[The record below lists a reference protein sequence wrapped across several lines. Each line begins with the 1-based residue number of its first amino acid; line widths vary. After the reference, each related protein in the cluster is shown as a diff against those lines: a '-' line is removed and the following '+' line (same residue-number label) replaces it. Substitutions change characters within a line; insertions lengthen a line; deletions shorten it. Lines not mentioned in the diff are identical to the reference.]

1 MVRLGVFSGEFSV
14 YLSFFSFWKRKSE
27 AEKVFRELIMHAIG
41 KPRACRRE
49 GASGVLIVGCLVFLW
64 VVGTVSSLSADGN
77 ALLEFKRSVTSD
89 PLRVFLNWNESD
101 EDPCSWTGV
110 VCNLSSRRVVT
121 LNIKGQSDF
130 GSASLFSPEDGLGE
144 GSKGRCS
151 RFLGSASKR
160 FLARVLL
167 PESNSVGNDSM
178 GSSMIC
184 LRNGSVVNSW
194 EGYNGQDRVAC
205 KLAGTLSSSI
215 GHLSELRVLSLP
227 FNAFSG
233 DVPSEIGNLTFLEVL
248 ELQGNSFTGQLP
260 SELGSL
266 KFLRILNL
274 GYNSLVRA
282 VPEELSNCRIL
293 EILDLAGNGLNGS
306 IPVFLGGLTKLKA
319 LSLSF
324 NQFSGSIPLE
334 LANSCQLL
342 EYLDLSGNLL
352 TDKIPPQ
359 LMNCSRLVSLAL
371 FSNFLEGS
379 IPSEIGRLSMLQILD
394 VSRNSLTGKI
404 PKELADCRQLS
415 VLVLSNLLNFDPGND
430 TDVDQSSVFFTN
442 SDKGEYNYFEGI
454 PASIFTLPQLQIIWA
469 PKTSLNGP
477 LPENW
482 DNCNLQV
489 LNLGQ
494 NLLTGQIPAG
504 LGQCKNLFFLDLSSS
519 HLTGEIPQ
527 ELRISCLIYFDV
539 SHNSLTGNF
548 TTAVNADCP
557 KQPLFPGNQFE
568 EGLSNVSQSELDPP
582 TIYSSLLYCGTCA
595 SSSLRFLVSEGL
607 PVLHDF
613 SGNNFT
619 GSIPPPLIGDQMIKE
634 QASYALLLNDNNFT
648 GNITSSLFNL
658 CARLQTFALNMSVNQ
673 ISGEIPPELFVNC
686 KSLKHFEAAV
696 NQITGP
702 LPSTLG
708 NLESLMHLDL
718 RNNSL
723 HGSIPTQFGQLKDLR
738 YLSLGENNLTGEIPG
753 LLGQIS
759 LTVLELYSNAF
770 TGKIPANLI
779 NLKQLTRLRL
789 DNNKLT
795 GQVPQGFANLT
806 SLTVFNVSYN
816 NLSGPLPQFSSKISC
831 DSFTGNNLLQ
841 SCVSE
846 LAPSQQEQDQVGV
859 PLPYALSPSGNPVD
873 KHNQFNSIEI
883 AAITSAAAIVS
894 VVLVLA
900 VLFQCTRWHIP
911 SSAGY
916 RSRRREVITFTNI
929 GVQLTYE
936 SVVRAT
942 GNFSAANFIG
952 NGGFGATYKAELI
965 PGLLVAVKRLSVGRF
980 QGIQQFDAEIRT
992 LGRARHPNLVTLI
1005 GYHVSESQMFLV
1017 YNYLP
1022 GGNLEKFL
1030 QERSKRRVDWSM
1042 IHKIAL
1048 DIARALTYLHEDC
1061 VPRVLHR
1068 DIKPSNILLDN
1079 NFNAYLS
1086 DFGLARLLGTSETHA
1101 TTDVAGTFGYVAP
1114 EYAMTCRVS
1123 DKADVYSYGVVL
1135 LELLS
1140 DKKAL
1145 DPSFSSYGNGFNI
1158 VAWACMLL
1166 RQGRA
1171 RELFTAGLWDVG
1183 PHDDLIETL
1192 HLAVMCT
1199 VDSLSIRPSMKQVVQ
1214 RLRRLQPPLLH

>member
-1 MVRLGVFSGEFSV
+1 MFIKN
-14 YLSFFSFWKRKSE
+14 SFGKRKRE
-27 AEKVFRELIMHAIG
+27 AEKGFRELMMHEIG
-41 KPRACRRE
+41 KSRACRWK
-49 GASGVLIVGCLVFLW
+49 AVSGVLITGCLVLLW
-64 VVGTVSSLSADGN
+64 VVGTVSSLSTDGN
-77 ALLEFKRSVTSD
+77 ALLELKRSVTSD
-89 PLRVFLNWNESD
+89 PLRVFMNWNESD
-101 EDPCSWTGV
+101 EDPCHWTGV
-110 VCNLSSRRVVT
+110 ACNLLSRVVG
-121 LNIKGQSDF
+121 LNISGQSHF
-130 GSASLFSPEDGLGE
+130 GSASMFSPEDGVGG
-144 GSKGRCS
+144 GSGGRCS
-151 RFLGSASKR
+151 SFLGSASKGSP
-160 FLARVLL
+160 ARGLL
-167 PESNSVGNDSM
+167 RESNSVGKGSM

-194 EGYNGQDRVAC
+194 EGYSSQDRVAC

-215 GHLSELRVLSLP
+215 GNLSELRVLSLP

-233 DVPSEIGNLTFLEVL
+233 DFPSEIGNLRSLEVL

-260 SELGSL
+260 SELGNL

-274 GYNSLVRA
+274 GYNSLARA
-282 VPEELSNCRIL
+282 VPKELSNCHML
-293 EILDLAGNGLNGS
+293 EILDLAGNELNGNIS
-306 IPVFLGGLTKLKA
+306 VFLGGFPKLKA

-324 NQFSGSIPLE
+324 NQFSGPIPLE
-334 LANSCQLL
+334 LANNCELL
-342 EYLDLSGNLL
+342 EYLDLSDNLL
-352 TDKIPPQ
+352 TDQIPRQ
-359 LMNCSRLVSLAL
+359 LMNCTRLVSLAL
-371 FSNFLEGS
+371 FSNFLDGS
-379 IPSEIGRLSMLQILD
+379 IPSEIGRLSQLQILD
-394 VSRNSLTGKI
+394 VSRNSLSGNI
-404 PKELADCRQLS
+404 PNELANCRQLS

-430 TDVDQSSVFFTN
+430 TDVDTTSEFTN
-442 SDKGEYNYFEGI
+442 SDKGECNFFEGMV
-454 PASIFTLPQLQIIWA
+454 PAGVFTLPKLQIIWA
-469 PKTSLNGP
+469 PKTTLNGP

-494 NLLTGQIPAG
+494 NLLTGEIPAG
-504 LGQCKNLFFLDLSSS
+504 LGQCKNLIFLDLSSS

-527 ELRISCLIYFDV
+527 EIRISCMIYFNV
-539 SHNSLTGNF
+539 SGNSLSGNF
-548 TTAVNADCP
+548 ATAVNSDCP
-557 KQPLFPGNQFE
+557 KQPLFPGNQFK

-595 SSSLRFLVSEGL
+595 SSSSLGWLVSEGL
-607 PVLHDF
+607 PVFHDL

-619 GSIPPPLIGDQMIKE
+619 GSIPPLLIGDQMIEE
-634 QASYALLLNDNNFT
+634 QASYGLLLNDNHFM
-648 GNITSSLFNL
+648 GNITSSLFSL
-658 CARLQTFALNMSVNQ
+658 CPRLQAFALNMSVNQ

-686 KSLKHFEAAV
+686 KSLKQFEAAV

-702 LPSTLG
+702 LPPTLG

-718 RNNSL
+718 SKNGL
-723 HGSIPTQFGQLKDLR
+723 HGSIPAQFGQLKDLQ
-738 YLSLGENNLTGEIPG
+738 YLRLGENKLTGEIPG

-759 LTVLELYSNAF
+759 LIVVLELSSNAF
-770 TGKIPANLI
+770 TGEIPANLTQ
-779 NLKQLTRLRL
+779 LKQLRYLLL
-789 DNNKLT
+789 DKNNLS
-795 GQVPQGFANLT
+795 GQVPKGFADLT
-806 SLTVFNVSYN
+806 GLIVFNVSYN
-816 NLSGPLPQFSSKISC
+816 NLSGPLPSFSGKLSC
-831 DSFTGNNLLQ
+831 DSFTGNHFNQ
-841 SCVSE
+841 SCF
-846 LAPSQQEQDQVGV
+846 PSSFLPLQQQNQPGV
-859 PLPYALSPSGNPVD
+859 PLPYALSPSGNPVE
-873 KHNQFNSIEI
+873 KHNQFSSIEI
-883 AAITSAAAIVS
+883 AAITSAAAIVF

-900 VLFQCTRWHIP
+900 VLFQCTKWHIP
-911 SSAGY
+911 GSAGY
-916 RSRRREVITFTNI
+916 RARRREVITFTNI

-952 NGGFGATYKAELI
+952 NGGFGATYKAEMA

-992 LGRARHPNLVTLI
+992 LGRVRHPSLVTLI
-1005 GYHVSESQMFLV
+1005 GYHVSESEMFLV

-1030 QERSKRRVDWSM
+1030 QERSKRRVDWCM

-1166 RQGRA
+1166 RQGQA

-1183 PHDDLIETL
+1183 PHDDLIDTL

-1214 RLRRLQPPLLH
+1214 RLKRAQPPVLR

>member
-1 MVRLGVFSGEFSV
+1 
-14 YLSFFSFWKRKSE
+14 
-27 AEKVFRELIMHAIG
+27 MHTIG

-49 GASGVLIVGCLVFLW
+49 GASGVLIAGCLVFLW
-64 VVGTVSSLSADGN
+64 VTGTVSSLSADGN

-89 PLRVFLNWNESD
+89 PFHVFLNWNERD

-110 VCNLSSRRVVT
+110 VCNLSSRRVVR
-121 LNIKGQSDF
+121 LDIKGQSDF
-130 GSASLFSPEDGLGE
+130 GSASLFSPDGVGE
-144 GSKGRCS
+144 GRVGRCY
-151 RFLGSASKR
+151 RFLGSSTKR
-160 FLARVLL
+160 FLARGLL
-167 PESNSVGNDSM
+167 PESVSAENGSM

-184 LRNGSVVNSW
+184 LRNGSVANSW
-194 EGYNGQDRVAC
+194 DGYNRQDRVAC
-205 KLAGTLSSSI
+205 KLAGTLSPSI

-227 FNAFSG
+227 FNSFSG
-233 DVPSEIGNLTFLEVL
+233 DVPSEIGNFRFLEVL

-260 SELGSL
+260 AELGSL

-274 GYNSLVRA
+274 GYNSLARA
-282 VPEELSNCRIL
+282 VPEELSNCRTL

-306 IPVFLGGLTKLKA
+306 IPLFLGSLPKLKA

-324 NQFSGSIPLE
+324 NQFSGPIPLE
-334 LANSCQLL
+334 LANSCEVL

-352 TDKIPPQ
+352 TDNIPPQ

-394 VSRNSLTGKI
+394 VSRNSLSGKI

-415 VLVLSNLLNFDPGND
+415 VLVLSNTLNFDPGND
-430 TDVDQSSVFFTN
+430 SDVDQSTVFFTN
-442 SDKGEYNYFEGI
+442 SDKGEYNYFQGVV
-454 PASIFTLPQLQIIWA
+454 PAGLFTLPKLQIIWA
-469 PKTSLNGP
+469 PATSLNGP

-494 NLLTGQIPAG
+494 NLLTGKIPAG

-527 ELRISCLIYFDV
+527 ELPISCMIYFDV
-539 SHNSLTGNF
+539 SGNSLTGNF

-557 KQPLFPGNQFE
+557 KQLPFPGNQFK

-582 TIYSSLLYCGTCA
+582 TIYSSLLYCGACA

-607 PVLHDF
+607 PVLHDL
-613 SGNNFT
+613 SGNKFA
-619 GSIPPPLIGDQMIKE
+619 GSIPPPLIGDQMIEE
-634 QASYALLLNDNNFT
+634 QVSYALLLNDNNFT
-648 GNITSSLFNL
+648 GNITSSLFYL
-658 CARLQTFALNMSVNQ
+658 CPRLHTFALNMSVNR
-673 ISGEIPPELFVNC
+673 ISGEIPPELFLNC

-696 NQITGP
+696 NQITGL
-702 LPSTLG
+702 LPPTIG
-708 NLESLMHLDL
+708 NVESLMHLDL
-718 RNNSL
+718 RDNSL
-723 HGSIPTQFGQLKDLR
+723 HGSIPTQFGQLKDLQ

-753 LLGQIS
+753 FLGQIS

-770 TGKIPANLI
+770 TGEIPAKLT
-779 NLKQLTRLRL
+779 NLKRLTHLRL

-795 GQVPQGFANLT
+795 GQVPQGFALLT
-806 SLTVFNVSYN
+806 GLTVFNVSYN
-816 NLSGPLPQFSSKISC
+816 NLSGKLPVFSSSKISC
-831 DSFTGNNLLQ
+831 DSFTGNKFLNSCLPVHSPLQ
-841 SCVSE
+841 PLDE
-846 LAPSQQEQDQVGV
+846 IGV
-859 PLPYALSPSGNPVD
+859 PLLYAHPPNGNPV
-873 KHNQFNSIEI
+873 KKRGHFNSIEI
-883 AAITSAAAIVS
+883 AAITSAAAIVF

-900 VLFQCTRWHIP
+900 VLFQCTRWQI
-911 SSAGY
+911 SSSVVY
-916 RSRRREVITFTNI
+916 RSRRKEVITFTDI

-942 GNFSAANFIG
+942 GNFSTANFIG
-952 NGGFGATYKAELI
+952 NGGFGATYKAELV

-992 LGRARHPNLVTLI
+992 LGRVRHPNLVTLI
-1005 GYHVSESQMFLV
+1005 GYHASKSQMFLV

-1030 QERSKRRVDWSM
+1030 QERSKRRVDWGM

-1171 RELFTAGLWDVG
+1171 REFFTAGLWDVG

-1192 HLAVMCT
+1192 HIAVMCT

-1214 RLRRLQPPLLH
+1214 RLKRSQPPQLH